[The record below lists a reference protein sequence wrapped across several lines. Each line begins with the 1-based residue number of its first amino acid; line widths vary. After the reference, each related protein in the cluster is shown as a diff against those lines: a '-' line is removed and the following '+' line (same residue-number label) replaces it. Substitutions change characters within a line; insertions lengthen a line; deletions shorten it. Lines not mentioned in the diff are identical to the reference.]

1 MIKINIP
8 TKLPGNIEL
17 WKTKA
22 DEITEN
28 ILKAPTLLEKQ
39 TLINKHQGHW
49 RDPELIQ
56 WLSDLSAE
64 KCWYTETKFGG
75 DYQEVEHFR
84 PKKETKDIHGKT
96 INGHPGY
103 YWLAFN
109 IDNYRLCKRRPN
121 GKKGTFFPIRNEH
134 LRAMDE
140 LWTWQDELPLFLD
153 PTDDEDCILLSFN
166 DDGKPVPVEG
176 LSAADI
182 ARVDFT
188 IEKYYLDERVLNK
201 RRAETWSACR
211 DLYYKY
217 LNSAKLANAGLNGS
231 ITHTIQAK
239 KDLQT
244 IKEMLR
250 PSKEFAAVARQSLI
264 KIGEP
269 LAQTIA
275 SSS

>member
-8 TKLPGNIEL
+8 STLPANIEK

-22 DEITEN
+22 EEITES
-28 ILKAPTLLEKQ
+28 IIKAPTLLEKQ
-39 TLINKHQGHW
+39 TLINKYQGHW
-49 RDPELIQ
+49 RDPDLIQ

-84 PKKETKDIHGKT
+84 PKKETKDIHGQAVD
-96 INGHPGY
+96 GHPGY

-109 IDNYRLCKRRPN
+109 IVNYRLCKRRPN
-121 GKKGTFFPIRNEH
+121 AKKGTFFPIRNEH
-134 LRAMDE
+134 LRAMSE

-166 DDGKPVPVEG
+166 DDGRPVPNEG
-176 LSAADI
+176 LADSDVT
-182 ARVDFT
+182 RVDFT

-211 DLYYKY
+211 ELYYKY
-217 LNSAKLANAGLNGS
+217 LNSVKLASVGLNGS
-231 ITHTIQAK
+231 VTHTAQAK

-250 PSKEFAAVARQSLI
+250 PNREFAAVARQSLI
-264 KIGEP
+264 KIGDR